1 MTIAMTEVQLC
12 KALRERFREVL
23 KDIYHPTDPSR
34 DRAQEF
40 KAPDIENGWLPP
52 KRSSEEHDFPYVIVR
67 PSEGDTEVEQGH
79 VQDVMTVKL
88 IIGSYGEEP
97 DDHEYTLV
105 ILRRVMNDLRQKPLV
120 GGVFKCRPE
129 IKWKLSDEQ
138 ATTVFILEAMI
149 KFEMPTPQDVLED
162 DGYAI

>member
-1 MTIAMTEVQLC
+1 MPDMTEVGLC
-12 KALRERFREVL
+12 KALRERFTEVL

-34 DRAQEF
+34 GRTQEF

-52 KRSSEEHDFPYVIVR
+52 KRSSDEHDFPYVIVR
-67 PSEGDTEVEQGH
+67 PSEGDTEIDQGF
-79 VQDVMTVKL
+79 VQDVMTAKL

-105 ILRRVMNDLRQKPLV
+105 ILRRIINDLRKNPLV
-120 GGVFKCRPE
+120 GGIFKCRPE

-149 KFEMPTPQDVLED
+149 KFEIPTPQDNLED